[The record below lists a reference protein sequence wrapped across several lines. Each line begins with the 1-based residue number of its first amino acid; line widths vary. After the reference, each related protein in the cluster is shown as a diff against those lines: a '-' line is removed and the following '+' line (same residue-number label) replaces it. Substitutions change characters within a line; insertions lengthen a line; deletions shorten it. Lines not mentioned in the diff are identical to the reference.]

1 MAYTENDL
9 INDFITKEVHI
20 TEARRSPAIIK
31 IATQNKLM
39 VEKMQEISSAWSIK
53 RKLQSELIAMTNS
66 LSVGS
71 INKTPEALKNA
82 KVGVARAKRAIDI
95 IDYAEK
101 YETYEPVIKSMNDQQ
116 FDSNGLPKDPVRAFI
131 ASQKAILRNNISS
144 ELCSDSE
151 RSLFKARINNL
162 DALEKEYKPVQK
174 AHMEQFIKQNPEHP
188 NTEIFLLKNKIKVKV
203 KASPS
208 LER

>member
-1 MAYTENDL
+1 MAYTETDL
-9 INDFITKEVHI
+9 INDFITKEIHV
-20 TEARRSPAIIK
+20 TEARRSPAIVK
-31 IATQNKLM
+31 IATQNNLM
-39 VEKMQEISSAWSIK
+39 VEKMQEISSNWSIK

-66 LSVGS
+66 LSIGS

-101 YETYEPVIKSMNDQQ
+101 YETYEAVIKSMNDKQ
-116 FDSNGLPKDPVRAFI
+116 FDAKGLPKDPVRVFI

-151 RSLFKARINNL
+151 RSLFKARIKNL
-162 DALEKEYKPVQK
+162 DALEKEYKSIQQL
-174 AHMEQFIKQNPEHP
+174 HMEKYIKRNPEHP
-188 NTEIFLLKNKIKVKV
+188 NTELYLVKNNIRVNKD
-203 KASPS
+203 PS
-208 LER
+208 IER